1 MSKKEFGDL
10 NKRELVDLVYTM
22 MNSDDEKK
30 SELPPV
36 EKVEAERA
44 KLDNKAKFR
53 HVLKSTVSALL
64 VGAAEEV
71 LISML
76 FPPEKLCILL

>member
-22 MNSDDEKK
+22 MTTDEEKS

-36 EKVEAERA
+36 EQVEAER
-44 KLDNKAKFR
+44 
-53 HVLKSTVSALL
+53 S
-64 VGAAEEV
+64 
-71 LISML
+71 
-76 FPPEKLCILL
+76 